1 MALEVRVHLSACK
14 HGLTVDEAEGLWSVG
29 IEDTWLDD
37 RDPTRLLRV
46 ALDEAG
52 RPWELVALVFDSGDR
67 HLVIHAMPLR
77 KITTELLRR
86 RKS

>member
-1 MALEVRVHLSACK
+1 MASEVRVHASACK
-14 HGLTVDEAEGLWSVG
+14 HGLTSEEAEELWAVG

-46 ALDEAG
+46 ALDKVG

-77 KITTELLRR
+77 KSTTELLRR
-86 RKS
+86 RN

>member
-1 MALEVRVHLSACK
+1 MVPEIRVHPSACK
-14 HGLTVDEAEGLWSVG
+14 HGLTADEAEGLLSVG

-52 RPWELVALVFDSGDR
+52 RPWELVALVFDCGGR

-77 KITTELLRR
+77 KSTTELLRR
-86 RKS
+86 RTS